1 MLLETVDVKR
11 NDVLIFSYNIFDL
24 QENFRIIFKKDKIK
38 RPYKISYEEVCDF
51 ISEQS
56 AKNII
61 VYRLLTNISNLD
73 VFGTKYGYFLRTK
86 NGLELIYFDP
96 IYAFKDLTNLN
107 INLSDPKFRFKMQ
120 QVGFTTLHGSVV
132 ESEYREIFAWD
143 MRAQEAQNQNDK
155 VFADAIFMFDSS
167 YQSDGK
173 DFSIQDRERINR
185 EQDSKIFVDNLR
197 EEIKFRDTDTS
208 IKKPGIHETELDE
221 KELKK
226 ELLKRALGINTS
238 TSKKEPEKNFS
249 SFLDKYRKEVST
261 VNENAENYNGI
272 FDESSGKK
280 FRDESVI
287 LRFTSEK
294 N

>member
-24 QENFRIIFKKDKIK
+24 NENFRIIFKKDKIK
-38 RPYKISYEEVCDF
+38 IPYKISYEEVCEF

-61 VYRLLTNISNLD
+61 VYRLLTNIVNLD

-96 IYAFKDLTNLN
+96 IFAFNDLVNLKINLN
-107 INLSDPKFRFKMQ
+107 DRNFRFKIQ

-132 ESEYREIFAWD
+132 ESEFREIFAWD

-155 VFADAIFMFDSS
+155 VFADALFMFDSS
-167 YQSDGK
+167 YQNDGK
-173 DFSIQDRERINR
+173 DFTIQDRDRINR
-185 EQDSKIFVDNLR
+185 ENESKNFVYNLR
-197 EEIKFRDTDTS
+197 EEIKTKDTDTN
-208 IKKPGIHETELDE
+208 IKKPGVSEYAIDE

-226 ELLKRALGINTS
+226 EMLKRALGIS
-238 TSKKEPEKNFS
+238 SSASPQVSEKSFT

-261 VNENAENYNGI
+261 VNESTEDYGGI
-272 FDESSGKK
+272 FEENSSKK